1 MNAQRFLVA
10 GVMLAGTVIAGVALS
25 GCQVRTPGTAETAV
39 MTWMKRNVTVSGKK
53 DASPLPASAETIREG
68 QIAFSHYCFACH
80 GLDGQNTGVPF
91 AVQMAPPV
99 PPLNSP
105 NVQKYSDG
113 QLKSIIANGIFPSGM
128 PASKDIL
135 SEEEMWSIVAYL
147 RHLPPKGSLGEP
159 AAYSD
164 QEVDRLQGQK

>member
-1 MNAQRFLVA
+1 MRSFLIT
-10 GVMLAGTVIAGVALS
+10 GVVLGGIALG
-25 GCQVRTPGTAETAV
+25 GCQARKPGTAETAV
-39 MTWMKRNVTVSGKK
+39 MTWTKRNITVGNKK
-53 DASPLPASAETIREG
+53 DTNPLPASADTVREG
-68 QIAFSHYCFACH
+68 QIAFSHYCFTCH

-91 AVQMAPPV
+91 ADKMSPPV

-113 QLKSIIANGIFPSGM
+113 QLKSIITNGLFPSGM

-135 SEEEMWSIVAYL
+135 SDEEMWSIVAYL
-147 RHLPPKGSLGEP
+147 RHLPPQGSLGEP

-164 QEVDRLQGQK
+164 DEVERLQRAK